1 MKGRKV
7 KMKNEK
13 SFYEAQAEKLLK
25 EVCGNF
31 TCKKENFEED
41 LAHEAEVCLLKEDQV
56 YAKQELKVLEI
67 LEKKLKAFLK
77 EAKVELQELTN
88 EANL

>member
-1 MKGRKV
+1 MKK
-7 KMKNEK
+7 EK
-13 SFYEAQAEKLLK
+13 SFYEEQAEKLLK

-41 LAHEAEVCLLKEDQV
+41 LAHKAEACLLKEDQV

-88 EANL
+88 EANF